1 MAVSYPANNTPH
13 FSCSAA
19 RMNFGEPLCQSFEA
33 ASLEPLVVQLVLTA
47 LEPASIELS
56 LQATESIEFERER
69 IEKHHR
75 QTVERATY
83 EADLARRR
91 YEEVDPSNR
100 LVAAELERSWE
111 SLLQVQRKA
120 EEAFNRFRRETP
132 TTLTPEQRQS
142 ILELASDFSALW
154 HSDSTTDVDRQSIV
168 RSVIDHVVVKV
179 IGNTERLSVTVHWS
193 GGFASQHETRRR
205 VQSFDQLEASEE
217 IANRV
222 QQLYDEGYPLSE
234 IAKQLNHEG
243 YYPAKGK
250 RFTQTSMGALCR
262 MLRRRGIIAKTPNIE
277 PNYWRAGALSATL
290 GIKKSTLSGWRR
302 RGWVQVRQVG
312 SRWIYWGDADEM
324 CRLRELAAQ
333 PASGST
339 PTPNELT
346 TPVSKMPE
354 DPSG

>member
-1 MAVSYPANNTPH
+1 M
-13 FSCSAA
+13 
-19 RMNFGEPLCQSFEA
+19 
-33 ASLEPLVVQLVLTA
+33 
-47 LEPASIELS
+47 
-56 LQATESIEFERER
+56 
-69 IEKHHR
+69 
-75 QTVERATY
+75 
-83 EADLARRR
+83 
-91 YEEVDPSNR
+91 
-100 LVAAELERSWE
+100 
-111 SLLQVQRKA
+111 
-120 EEAFNRFRRETP
+120 
-132 TTLTPEQRQS
+132 TPEQRQS